1 MKKEILELQKKI
13 NKSIT
18 YIILLITFLLIFI
31 YNLEYF
37 SINLLILLE
46 FLILIN
52 IFYIM
57 YLRNKIKQIISNDKK
72 MTNKFVN

>member
-1 MKKEILELQKKI
+1 MKKQILDLQKKI
-13 NKSIT
+13 NKSIN
-18 YIILLITFLLIFI
+18 YIILLTTLLLIFI

-52 IFYIM
+52 IFYTI
-57 YLRNKIKQIISNDKK
+57 YLRNKIKQIIFDDKK
-72 MTNKFVN
+72 MTDNIK

>member
-1 MKKEILELQKKI
+1 MKKEILNLQKKI

-57 YLRNKIKQIISNDKK
+57 YLRNKIKQINSNDKK